1 MVNIVPRWAYLLAIS
16 LSFALAA
23 IVIVAFLQIGPTPAT
38 SHVVPPLACGLAA
51 LLFSLIWP
59 TGSWRWGLFL
69 SSGFWVFFV
78 VVFFSYLSVGEPDW
92 LSLVRGLSALLAG
105 FVGAFLG
112 TQIRFI
118 SRRQRAI

>member
-1 MVNIVPRWAYLLAIS
+1 
-16 LSFALAA
+16 
-23 IVIVAFLQIGPTPAT
+23 
-38 SHVVPPLACGLAA
+38 
-51 LLFSLIWP
+51 
-59 TGSWRWGLFL
+59 L